1 MAGAG
6 LIGERHREE
15 IDASSSAE
23 VGAIVDPFPAA
34 TEVAAKFYV
43 PLYSTLA
50 ELFEIDNPDGV
61 IQATPKQMHVAASL
75 ESVAADVL
83 LIVKKPIGDSVEAV
97 TQLVHGRGV
106 HHSSDSGSRSR
117 SRPESPRFRPPSRG
131 PGPRVAQ
138 RRRLTRWSSRT
149 G

>member
-1 MAGAG
+1 M
-6 LIGERHREE
+6 
-15 IDASSSAE
+15 
-23 VGAIVDPFPAA
+23 DPFPAA
-34 TEVAAKFYV
+34 TEVAAKFAV
-43 PLYSTLA
+43 PLYFTLA

-106 HHSSDSGSRSR
+106 HHRATPGRGRGHGLNHLGFAHRHEDPV
-117 SRPESPRFRPPSRG
+117 PELHNDG
-131 PGPRVAQ
+131 V
-138 RRRLTRWSSRT
+138 
-149 G
+149 